1 MEEHIR
7 QLLQTYTRREL
18 SLPPGRRLAAVLLPL
33 YQHNG
38 DYGLIFTRRADTV
51 LHHRG
56 QIAFPG
62 GGHEARDASLQHT
75 ALRESAEEIG
85 LQPTD
90 VQILGQLDDLLTTGS
105 DYLVRPFVGLI
116 PYPYAF
122 VLDLRET
129 ASIIE
134 VPLTWL
140 LQHNPPAQEQRSYE
154 GRLVQSVFF
163 DYNEHVIWGATAKI
177 VKQFLDLLTP
187 ANIFDAR
194 EV

>member
-1 MEEHIR
+1 MGSRMEEQIR

-18 SLPPGRRLAAVLLPL
+18 SVPGRRLAAVLIPL

-38 DYGLIFTRRADTV
+38 DYGVIFTRRADTV

-62 GGHEARDASLQHT
+62 GGHETRDVSLQHT

-85 LQPTD
+85 LQPTH
-90 VQILGQLDDLLTTGS
+90 VQVLGQLDDLLTVGS
-105 DYLVRPFVGLI
+105 NYLVRPFVGTI
-116 PYPYAF
+116 PYPYPF
-122 VLDLRET
+122 VLDQRET

-140 LQHNPPAQEQRSYE
+140 RRHNPPAQEERYQE
-154 GRLVQSVFF
+154 GRLVQSFFF
-163 DYNEHVIWGATAKI
+163 DYNEHNIWGATAKM
-177 VKQFLDLLTP
+177 VKQLLDLLGP
-187 ANIFDAR
+187 LPG
-194 EV
+194 